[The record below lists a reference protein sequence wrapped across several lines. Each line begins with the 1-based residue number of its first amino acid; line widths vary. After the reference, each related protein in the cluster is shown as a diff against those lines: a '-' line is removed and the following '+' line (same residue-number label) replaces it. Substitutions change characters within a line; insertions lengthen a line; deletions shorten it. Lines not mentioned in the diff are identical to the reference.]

1 MIGFY
6 SFNNSIYANYRIQ
19 KDNKAISLKY
29 FPGIKDEG
37 WNKTTRRF
45 KDDDL
50 NSQIVNI
57 EKAILTII
65 KENDPLKMN
74 SKSFSDLINEKLTG
88 PVKKETSFFEYCDI
102 YYKYESDRI
111 CARRAKSI
119 LTAINKIKEYEPGLT
134 FENINRKFYRD
145 FTARLR
151 DSEYSKN
158 YVGSIIK
165 DLKRILNYATENE
178 VNTNLDYQGFKK
190 PAEEVFNIYLNE
202 KEIESIYRLRID
214 DYAIMSLESNKG
226 KIQSGYDIK
235 RQITALDRAR
245 KLFVIGCWTGLRV
258 ENYLDIDP
266 DIQIDIPSG
275 YLHAIANK
283 NGPKLKIP
291 LHQFVRE
298 IVGNDAFPATVSQQK
313 LNEHIK
319 ELGELAGINESIIYF
334 RTKGNRRAEYVKPKF
349 KMIQTHT
356 ARRSFASNLLIA
368 GVPMQFIMA
377 VTGHETES
385 SFKKYVAA
393 VQKDILTSKLSDYKI
408 WGNNALGQV

>member
-6 SFNNSIYANYRIQ
+6 SFNNSIYANYRVQ
-19 KDNKAISLKY
+19 RDNKSISLKY

-37 WNKTTRRF
+37 WNKATRRF
-45 KDDDL
+45 KDNDL
-50 NSQIVNI
+50 NNRIVNI
-57 EKAILTII
+57 EKAIIDVI
-65 KENDPLKMN
+65 NSNDPLKLN
-74 SKSFSDLINEKLTG
+74 SKTFSALINERLTG
-88 PVKKETSFFEYCDI
+88 PEKKQTSFFEYCDI
-102 YYKYESDRI
+102 YYRYESDKLSQ
-111 CARRAKSI
+111 RRAKSI
-119 LTAINKIKEYEPGLT
+119 LTAINKIKEYEPLLS
-134 FENINRKFYRD
+134 FEAINRKFYRD
-145 FTARLR
+145 FTAWLR
-151 DSEYSKN
+151 ESEYSKN

-178 VNTNLDYQGFKK
+178 VNFKIDYQSFKK

-202 KEIESIYRLRID
+202 KEIESIYRLNID

-226 KIQSGYDIK
+226 KIQSSYDIK

-258 ENYLDIDP
+258 ENYLEIDP
-266 DIQIDIPSG
+266 DIQIDLNSG

-283 NGPKLKIP
+283 NGPKLRIP

-298 IVGNDAFPATVSQQK
+298 IATSGGFPATISQQK
-313 LNEHIK
+313 LNKHIK
-319 ELGELAGINESIIYF
+319 ELGEMAGIKENIIF
-334 RTKGNRRAEYVKPKF
+334 CRTIGNKRIEYVKPKY

-356 ARRSFASNLLIA
+356 ARRSFASNLLIH
-368 GVPMQFIMA
+368 GIPMQFIMA

-408 WGNNALGQV
+408 WGNND